1 MELGEQ
7 YGFKK
12 EILPELVTGNRDSLI
27 QPRVEKAREYQTNRS
42 RDKAEVFTPS
52 WICNVQ
58 NNLVDEQWFGRKNV
72 FSTQKGMTRKAATD
86 RITFP
91 DDSQHTWQKYVDAQR
106 LEISCWEALYL
117 VSCYDTGDRRNNSY
131 CQANRLEN
139 TETEEEW
146 FAWAKRAFQSI
157 YRFEHQSDSLLL
169 VREKMFVN

>member
-91 DDSQHTWQKYVDAQR
+91 DDTAV
-106 LEISCWEALYL
+106 
-117 VSCYDTGDRRNNSY
+117 GN
-131 CQANRLEN
+131 
-139 TETEEEW
+139 
-146 FAWAKRAFQSI
+146 
-157 YRFEHQSDSLLL
+157 LLL
-169 VREKMFVN
+169 GSALSGELL

>member
-58 NNLVDEQWFGRKNV
+58 KNV

-131 CQANRLEN
+131 CQANRL
-139 TETEEEW
+139 
-146 FAWAKRAFQSI
+146 ARP
-157 YRFEHQSDSLLL
+157 
-169 VREKMFVN
+169 

>member
-86 RITFP
+86 SWKSP
-91 DDSQHTWQKYVDAQR
+91 A
-106 LEISCWEALYL
+106 
-117 VSCYDTGDRRNNSY
+117 G
-131 CQANRLEN
+131 
-139 TETEEEW
+139 
-146 FAWAKRAFQSI
+146 KRSI
-157 YRFEHQSDSLLL
+157 W
-169 VREKMFVN
+169 